1 MKFYRDYVNKFF
13 NYWGITNNKL
23 TAIHHC
29 YSVTFFKNGLK
40 HNIKN
45 AAYTNG
51 KYKQFFLND
60 KCYGYEKDFTKESW
74 HIFAKDNILKP
85 FYNKKLIYY
94 NFKLL
99 MHL

>member
-1 MKFYRDYVNKFF
+1 MKFYKDQNKNDFYYYDIICFNNLDAIYYDNNYVIF
-13 NYWGITNNKL
+13 L
-23 TAIHHC
+23 
-29 YSVTFFKNGLK
+29 KNGLK

-74 HIFAKDNILKP
+74 RRFV
-85 FYNKKLIYY
+85 KLQA
-94 NFKLL
+94 FL
-99 MHL
+99 